1 MYNPTHPTHLAC
13 CTCGYVRQ
21 HGQNGDHSCVSR
33 LVEQRDILRSALET
47 IAHLPDNRSDEACT
61 IASRAIGQHDT
72 QTNNT
77 HDRRPIDE
85 LVAEYAA
92 EGCDFTD
99 RFWMHNVVARHV
111 ETMPDS
117 LARCL
122 LHVLRPPAEDP
133 CFCCSDISLQ
143 IVSGGGSQEGYL
155 GRITCL
161 VDGKY
166 VDYVRAEH

>member
-1 MYNPTHPTHLAC
+1 MKRVVTQDQQLLLHPGHQSRTKLNEQEKLLA
-13 CTCGYVRQ
+13 
-21 HGQNGDHSCVSR
+21 R
-33 LVEQRDILRSALET
+33 LKE
-47 IAHLPDNRSDEACT
+47 
-61 IASRAIGQHDT
+61 QHDT

-99 RFWMHNVVARHV
+99 RVWMHNVVARHV

-166 VDYVRAEH
+166 VDYVRTEHARGILIQNGRSIDGDGSMIVNNAYQNDE